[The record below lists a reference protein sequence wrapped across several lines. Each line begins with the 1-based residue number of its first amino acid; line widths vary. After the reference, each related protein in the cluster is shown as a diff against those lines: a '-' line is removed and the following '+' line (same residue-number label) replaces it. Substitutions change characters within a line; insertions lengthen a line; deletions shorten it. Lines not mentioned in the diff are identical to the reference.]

1 MISALTGA
9 RLWPLSLLLVLG
21 ACSGVSVKPQ
31 YKANINAY
39 QHRAE
44 QLASVG
50 AWGLTGKI
58 SLDDG
63 DQGGSGRLNWVNG
76 PDTAELDF
84 HAALGRGAW
93 NLKIDPG
100 HAVLTEANGETLSAH
115 SVNTLIQQR
124 MGWPVP
130 VEALQW
136 WVRGLTAPGVI
147 EKQTIDSE
155 GLLVSLEQ
163 FGWTVDFSRY
173 DLSSGIAMPNRL
185 NATMNDYR
193 VKLAVSRWQIPER
206 HAGQN

>member
-1 MISALTGA
+1 MIPAGLGRYVWSLA
-9 RLWPLSLLLVLG
+9 LLLMLG
-21 ACSGVSVKPQ
+21 ACSGVSVKQ
-31 YKANINAY
+31 DHVANVKAY
-39 QHRAE
+39 QQRAE
-44 QLASVG
+44 QLISIG
-50 AWGLTGKI
+50 EWGLAGKI

-63 DQGGSGRLNWVNG
+63 EEGGSGRLNWTHRS
-76 PDTAELDF
+76 DSAELDF

-100 HAVLTEANGETLSAH
+100 YAVLTEANGETLSAR

-155 GLLVSLEQ
+155 GLLVHLEQ
-163 FGWTVDFSRY
+163 FGWVVDFSRY
-173 DLSSGIAMPNRL
+173 DLSTGVAMPKRL
-185 NATMNDYR
+185 NATMDDYR
-193 VKLAVSRWQIPER
+193 VKLAVSRWQVPEI
-206 HAGQN
+206 HAAQD